1 MVGFSAETSR
11 RIASRIIHTNTKQKA
26 ERAMQTGFVSNK
38 FVNRLTSIAE
48 LTADD
53 VELLSKMP
61 FTIAYFDSHEDVR
74 QKGDCPSSCCLLLQ
88 GYLCW
93 VDGEIGDR
101 QITSIHVPGDI
112 VDFYTTVSPV
122 VSTNLRASTATVVG
136 FVPHSY
142 FRDISTCSPTL
153 NHALLLLHVIEAARS
168 QNWIVNLG
176 SRSSLAR
183 VAHLVCEIAVRLR
196 AVGEGKD
203 FCFPSPFTQSDLAAA
218 CAISPVHAN
227 RTVQELR
234 RRNVLQ
240 WHSKMISIKDWA
252 ALIRL
257 AGFKA
262 DYLGLRDPHANMREA
277 PSWDK
282 KRIERSQSA
291 GLQG

>member
-1 MVGFSAETSR
+1 
-11 RIASRIIHTNTKQKA
+11 
-26 ERAMQTGFVSNK
+26 MQAGFVSNK
-38 FVNRLTSIAE
+38 FVNRLKSIAE

-53 VELLSKMP
+53 FDLLSRMP
-61 FTIAYFDSHEDVR
+61 FTIAYFDPHEDVH
-74 QKGDCPSSCCLLLQ
+74 QKGDRPSSCCLLLQ

-93 VDGEIGDR
+93 ADGEIGNR
-101 QITSIHVPGDI
+101 QITSVHVPGDI
-112 VDFYTTVSPV
+112 VDIYTTVSPTV
-122 VSTNLRASTATVVG
+122 NGNLQASTATVVG

-142 FRDISTCSPTL
+142 LREVSICSSTL
-153 NHALLLLHVIEAARS
+153 NHALSLLYAIEAARS
-168 QNWIVNLG
+168 RNWIVNLG

-203 FCFPSPFTQSDLAAA
+203 FYFPSPFTQSDLAAA

-240 WHSKMISIKDWA
+240 WQAKTIAIKDWA
-252 ALIRL
+252 ALIRI

-262 DYLGLRDPHANMREA
+262 DYLGLRDPDAIMRSA
-277 PSWDK
+277 PSSDQKW
-282 KRIERSQSA
+282 IERSSSA
-291 GLQG
+291 ILEG